1 MKKSTKIIWSAAIAS
16 LMLTACP
23 AYGPGPEDVIC
34 YYGPGPDIQDN
45 SGDYIEQIAQDNNQ
59 IRMPFGEMADSRDSE
74 TSSE

>member
-1 MKKSTKIIWSAAIAS
+1 MKKSTKIIWTAAIAS

-45 SGDYIEQIAQDNNQ
+45 SGDYIDQIAQDNNQ
-59 IRMPFGEMADSRDSE
+59 IIDQGLVINGDSTGGLE
-74 TSSE
+74 

>member
-1 MKKSTKIIWSAAIAS
+1 MKKSTNIIWSAAIAS

-45 SGDYIEQIAQDNNQ
+45 SGDYIDQIAQDNNQ
-59 IRMPFGEMADSRDSE
+59 IIDQGLVINGDSTGGLE
-74 TSSE
+74 

>member
-1 MKKSTKIIWSAAIAS
+1 MKKSTKIIWTAAIAS

-45 SGDYIEQIAQDNNQ
+45 SSDYIDQIAQDNNQ
-59 IRMPFGEMADSRDSE
+59 IIDQGLVINGDSADGLE
-74 TSSE
+74 